1 MPFAQ
6 GAKISNPN
14 LEIIAVGGDG
24 DGLGIGA
31 GHFVAAG
38 RRNVD
43 I

>member
-1 MPFAQ
+1 MTVV
-6 GAKISNPN
+6 
-14 LEIIAVGGDG
+14 AVGG

-43 I
+43 NLHHF